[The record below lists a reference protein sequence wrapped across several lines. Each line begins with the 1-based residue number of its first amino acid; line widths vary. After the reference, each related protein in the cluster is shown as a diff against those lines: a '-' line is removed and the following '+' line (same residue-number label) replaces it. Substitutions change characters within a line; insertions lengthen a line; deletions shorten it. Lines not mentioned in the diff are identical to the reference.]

1 MGRIIRPLIGVALA
15 AKTWSPAI
23 SAGAPVHEIQVE
35 AKRFTF
41 VPASIEV
48 TAGEPVRLVIHS
60 TDGTHGFA
68 IRDLKIRL
76 EVPRSGEA
84 VITGVHRTASRAVRH
99 CVLRSVRPRAPTDE
113 GFARERGAH
122 AERSLNQQ

>member
-1 MGRIIRPLIGVALA
+1 MRRIIRPLIGVALLA
-15 AKTWSPAI
+15 MTWSPAI
-23 SAGAPVHEIQVE
+23 SAGAPVHEIPVE

-84 VITGVHRTASRAVRH
+84 VIAEFIAPPPGRYDIACSEVCGRGHRQMKASLV
-99 CVLRSVRPRAPTDE
+99 SVAPTPSV
-113 GFARERGAH
+113 H
-122 AERSLNQQ
+122 

>member
-1 MGRIIRPLIGVALA
+1 MRRIIRPLIGVALA
-15 AKTWSPAI
+15 ATTWSPAI

-76 EVPRSGEA
+76 EVPRSGKA
-84 VITGVHRTASRAVRH
+84 VIAEFIAPPPGRYDIACSEVCGRGHRQMKASLV
-99 CVLRSVRPRAPTDE
+99 SVAPTPSV
-113 GFARERGAH
+113 H
-122 AERSLNQQ
+122 